1 MIKCV
6 VIILSFIYFCNSL
19 LLSNEYPRRS
29 VLFMARADLKSVT
42 PSVVKPSTQV
52 RVPARVKEIFDDN
65 FDTEVLL
72 QVS

>member
-1 MIKCV
+1 
-6 VIILSFIYFCNSL
+6 
-19 LLSNEYPRRS
+19 
-29 VLFMARADLKSVT
+29 
-42 PSVVKPSTQV
+42 VVKPSTQV